1 MVLCSL
7 IDIVTLSYCVGK
19 EELENTVAKTA
30 DIHESAVKGSV
41 LLAIASCCSLQFI
54 AVSMVEIGAKL
65 SMYVRTVTYDAACF
79 WFSQIAEG
87 TLHRSTEPTHAMT
100 VPAPTPNASNV
111 QIASRA

>member
-41 LLAIASCCSLQFI
+41 ATCDSLLLFI
-54 AVSMVEIGAKL
+54 AIHRG
-65 SMYVRTVTYDAACF
+65 
-79 WFSQIAEG
+79 
-87 TLHRSTEPTHAMT
+87 LHGGNWGKT
-100 VPAPTPNASNV
+100 
-111 QIASRA
+111 